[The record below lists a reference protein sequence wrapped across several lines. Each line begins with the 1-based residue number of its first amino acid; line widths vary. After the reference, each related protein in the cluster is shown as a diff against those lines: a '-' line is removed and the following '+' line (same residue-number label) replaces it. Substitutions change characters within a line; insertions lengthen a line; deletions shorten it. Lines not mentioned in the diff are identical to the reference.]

1 MNYKGLWYYF
11 GNDAKMYFGLREVNG
26 ILYYFGSRM
35 YQDESVTVDGKNY
48 YCKSSGEAVEL
59 SKNGLE
65 LGRRKLFVCKRWST
79 FERMP
84 RENRGCLLLFWL
96 FRSYAF

>member
-1 MNYKGLWYYF
+1 MFADEQFNLLDSESGNTCYYRAHEDGHLYRNEWYMNYKGLWYYF
-11 GNDAKMYFGLREVNG
+11 GDDAKMYFGLREVNG

-59 SKNGLE
+59 S
-65 LGRRKLFVCKRWST
+65 S
-79 FERMP
+79 
-84 RENRGCLLLFWL
+84 
-96 FRSYAF
+96 